1 MIVLTALEQEVAR
14 MIVSTL
20 NLDVAPD
27 TIDPAGALYGEGLG
41 LDSIDMLELA
51 VAIKKRYGF
60 QIRSDDPETV
70 ETFASLRN
78 LAETIDRRRSETE
91 A

>member
-1 MIVLTALEQEVAR
+1 

-20 NLDVAPD
+20 NLDIAPD
-27 TIDPAGALYGEGLG
+27 AIDPEGALYGEGLG

-51 VAIKKRYGF
+51 VAVKKRYGF
-60 QIRSDDPETV
+60 QIRSDDPDTV
-70 ETFASLRN
+70 KTFSSLRN
-78 LAETIDRRRSETE
+78 LAQTIEQRRSATD